1 MRLTA
6 AGLDQVLPDGEVD
19 LDRVEVDAG
28 TVTLHGT
35 LEQPTRTSGT
45 SRMGRFP
52 YRLVV
57 GGVEHVEVVDR
68 DQVVLLPV
76 ERVDYD
82 EAAGVLQLTMI
93 IPGHVRL
100 RTPQR
105 EYELHVQETP
115 THVRRFGRWK
125 PLPDPPSA

>member
-1 MRLTA
+1 MSSQPE
-6 AGLDQVLPDGEVD
+6 GWQDGAEG
-19 LDRVEVDAG
+19 R
-28 TVTLHGT
+28 
-35 LEQPTRTSGT
+35 LEQPTRIAGS
-45 SRMGRFP
+45 SRMARFP

-100 RTPQR
+100 RPPRR
-105 EYELHVQETP
+105 EYELHVRDTP

-125 PLPDPPSA
+125 PLSDPPSA